1 VEYERLVRLGTLAL
15 GRSAWAEAIRLF
27 GEAERLIPED
37 LAAREGINR
46 ARYGEAMQ
54 VGQQALTARKK
65 AEAIAAFERALSIRP
80 GDVLAQR
87 GLLQARM
94 LR

>member
-1 VEYERLVRLGTLAL
+1 
-15 GRSAWAEAIRLF
+15 
-27 GEAERLIPED
+27 
-37 LAAREGINR
+37 
-46 ARYGEAMQ
+46 MQ